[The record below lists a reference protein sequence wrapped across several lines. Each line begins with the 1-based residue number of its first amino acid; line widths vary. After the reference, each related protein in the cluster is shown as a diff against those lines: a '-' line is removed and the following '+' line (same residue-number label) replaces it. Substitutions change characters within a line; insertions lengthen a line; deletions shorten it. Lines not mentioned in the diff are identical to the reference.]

1 MNNLKQKILWI
12 LSEDEQSRNSD
23 IRLTQMIW
31 YKFYNSK
38 IINLDDGTKAV
49 RLRDLF
55 DLPREDNIK
64 RVRAKIQNEEM
75 LIIGHICKLSAKKP
89 AMRLMTCT
97 SILNENTCRRRRSR
111 C

>member
-1 MNNLKQKILWI
+1 MQNLKEKILWI

-31 YKFYNSK
+31 YKFHNSK
-38 IINLDDGTKAV
+38 LVKLDDGTQAV

-64 RVRAKIQNEEM
+64 RLRAKIQNEEHKFLPTTM
-75 LIIGHICKLSAKKP
+75 EVRKKRKINERIWHDYMSPSNP
-89 AMRLMTCT
+89 ALF
-97 SILNENTCRRRRSR
+97 
-111 C
+111 

>member
-64 RVRAKIQNEEM
+64 RVRAKIQNEEGKF
-75 LIIGHICKLSAKKP
+75 LPTSAEVRKQRKIKEWKWREQMSPSNP
-89 AMRLMTCT
+89 AMG
-97 SILNENTCRRRRSR
+97 
-111 C
+111 

>member
-1 MNNLKQKILWI
+1 MHILKDKILWI

-31 YKFYNSK
+31 YKFHNSK
-38 IINLDDGTKAV
+38 IVELDDGTKAI

-64 RVRAKIQNEEM
+64 RIRAKIQNDEHKFLPTTPE
-75 LIIGHICKLSAKKP
+75 IRKQRKI
-89 AMRLMTCT
+89 
-97 SILNENTCRRRRSR
+97 NEQIWHSYMSPSNPVRG
-111 C
+111 

>member
-31 YKFYNSK
+31 YKFHNSK
-38 IINLDDGTKAV
+38 LVKLDDGTQAV

-64 RVRAKIQNEEM
+64 RIRAKIQNEEGKF
-75 LIIGHICKLSAKKP
+75 LPTSAEVRKQRKINEWKWRDQMSPSNP
-89 AMRLMTCT
+89 AMG
-97 SILNENTCRRRRSR
+97 
-111 C
+111 